1 MMANFKFYLLFTL
14 LSLALMGCGKKA
26 QEENTSS
33 RQSEPQQASELEAL
47 LNQQELFCGSE
58 RSCPTYITKIAV
70 LNKGKLKFCTGFL
83 VENNIVATATS
94 CLPERL
100 RSKYLP
106 CDKEVFF
113 FFAQTNE
120 KPQRVGC
127 KKVIDVAEINSEEPF
142 LWRSNV
148 SYLELN
154 SSDRRR
160 TASPVRTGMSDL
172 DHFYVW
178 SVDQIDD
185 QQGIIRKSEDCQSVH
200 LSYFNPLANHEYS
213 PVMTLAGCEFSA
225 GNAGAPVFDYR
236 GKVRAIVSS
245 PIDEKHVS
253 EVSSMRILE
262 KPLKKM
268 MHVSNYACAPMIP
281 FQEVASERECTKP
294 LDYSSYDQAR
304 REMINEMNLF
314 KTSIQK
320 IETNINNKNRYLK
333 LEVKLNPADDSY
345 IVEVFPKCFKNISS
359 WIGEFTGNK
368 PFTFNVELPNMKLRS
383 SMNEYGRM
391 MALEFSRAGIPTNF
405 QFKPSILRSNKQTT
419 VYMWSD
425 GPTLNF
431 PNLSDKCDSLF

>member
-1 MMANFKFYLLFTL
+1 MLTSFRFSLFMLILGMTL
-14 LSLALMGCGKKA
+14 ISCGKKA
-26 QEENTSS
+26 QEANTGS
-33 RQSEPQQASELEAL
+33 RQSQPQQASELETL
-47 LNQQELFCGSE
+47 LEQQELFCGSD
-58 RSCPTYITKIAV
+58 RSCPSFITKIAV
-70 LNKGKLKFCTGFL
+70 VNKGKLKFCTGFL
-83 VENNIVATATS
+83 IENNIVATATS

-100 RSKYLP
+100 RSKDLP

-120 KPQRVGC
+120 KPQRVAC
-127 KKVIDVAEINSEEPF
+127 KRVLDVSPIDSQEPF

-154 SSDRRR
+154 SNERRR
-160 TASPVRTGMSDL
+160 TVTPVRTGMSDL

-185 QQGIIRKSEDCQSVH
+185 HQGIIRKSEDCQSVH
-200 LSYFNPLANHEYS
+200 SSYFNPLANHEYS
-213 PVMTLAGCEFSA
+213 PVMNLAGCEFNY
-225 GNAGAPVFDYR
+225 GNSGAPVFDYR
-236 GKVRAIVSS
+236 GKVRAIVSM
-245 PIDEKHVS
+245 PVDEKYTS

-281 FQEVASERECTKP
+281 FQEVASERECTKA
-294 LDYSSYDQAR
+294 LDYNSYDQAR

-320 IETNINNKNRYLK
+320 IETSVNNKNRYLK
-333 LEVKLNPADDSY
+333 LDVKLVPVDDSY
-345 IVEVFPKCFKNISS
+345 AVEVFPKCFKNVSS

-368 PFTFNVELPNMKLRS
+368 PFTFNIELPNIKLKS

-391 MALEFSRAGIPTNF
+391 IALEFSRAGIPTNF

-419 VYMWSD
+419 VYMWAE

-431 PNLSDKCDSLF
+431 PNLSDRCDLLF